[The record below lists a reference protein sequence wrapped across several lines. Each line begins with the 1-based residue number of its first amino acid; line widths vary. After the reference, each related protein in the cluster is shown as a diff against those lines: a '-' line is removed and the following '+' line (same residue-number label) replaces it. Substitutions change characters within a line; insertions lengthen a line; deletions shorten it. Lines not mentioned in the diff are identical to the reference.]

1 MKKILSLLA
10 LAAVLFACTP
20 EQINHPTED
29 MVPSAASYE
38 PVISVDQTTNQVSF
52 SLPQGTKGVIPVWE
66 FPDKNGEYTQYS
78 AKNGLTRI
86 YTTSGDYPVRMQI
99 MNAAGL
105 SPDYVER
112 SFHIDNTIVNFDK
125 YYTFFA
131 GNSSKEWRLKGEV
144 DGHFGCGEP
153 GTTGTGWWA
162 AKAWEKESTGIYDDR
177 MTFTTDGAYTYNPG
191 PDGMTYVNKDV
202 TKAPGHSGETEDY
215 NAEFPETATGFTFSV
230 EGDDLYVTL
239 AEAAFAYFPNDDFIS
254 APKFKVES
262 ANTKTIELVND
273 NGSIAWHFTL
283 SSEEPDNSGKPF
295 EGFKYNAES
304 NLWLPADAAHTY
316 SQYYAPGWSQ
326 LDNPDIDYEDG
337 TYSFTSPSATFEQ
350 WQNQFFIIPV
360 NDIAL
365 SSAVNYDFSVKMT
378 LSQDVKGVTFKLT
391 DASDDGNFL
400 FTERRDLKAFED
412 YIFYLVDLPGID
424 ASAVKMVF
432 DFGGNP
438 DNTEVTISHIVLKDH
453 AVDDG
458 TVLPDDKPDE
468 PDDPSQYTYGPNL
481 WDGSAEL
488 ETWFSP
494 GDWSGGLDAGAVY
507 EGGVLT
513 LTTPE
518 GIGGSEWQGQV
529 KLHSSIAIDP
539 EKQYSFSCKVFSGAS
554 GTITIKGTSNDD
566 PGGREFF
573 YDNGVALAAYE
584 DMEYIKEPVSMAIE
598 EADANPTVMIVF
610 DFGRIPAGTEIKVTD
625 IVFREITGENGGG
638 SSHGDNLWDGSAE
651 LETWFSPGDWSG
663 GLDAG
668 AVYEG
673 GVLTLTTPEGIGGSE
688 WQGQVKL
695 HSGIAIDPA
704 KEYAFSCKVNSSV
717 AGTITI
723 KGTSNDDPGGREF
736 FYDNGVALAAYED
749 LEYVKEPISMAI
761 EEADA
766 NPTVMIVFDFGRIP
780 AGAEITVSDIVFCE
794 LGSGDGG
801 SADGTQV
808 WDWTGGTLETWF
820 SPGDWSGGLDP
831 QASFDGST
839 LTLTTPEGIGGSEW
853 QGQVKLHTAIVADP
867 AATYDFACIINSEAA
882 GACTVKMTDNSD
894 PGGREFFYDNGV
906 SLTAYED
913 FAFSKTGVS
922 MDVTGDEKQDIMIV
936 FDFGRIPAGTPIS
949 VSGISLIKH

>member
-144 DGHFGCGEP
+144 DGHFGCGES

-162 AKAWEKESTGIYDDR
+162 AKAWEKESTGIYEDR

-202 TKAPGHSGETEDY
+202 TKAPGHSGESEDY
-215 NAEFPETATGFTFSV
+215 TVSFPEIASTFSFSV
-230 EGDDLYVTL
+230 EGDDLFVTL
-239 AEAAFAYFPNDDFIS
+239 GDAAFAYFPNDDFIS
-254 APKFKVES
+254 NPRFKVES
-262 ANTKTIELVND
+262 ANTKTLELVND

-283 SSEEPDNSGKPF
+283 SCEEPDNSG
-295 EGFKYNAES
+295 
-304 NLWLPADAAHTY
+304 NLWLPADASHTY

-326 LDNPDIDYEDG
+326 LPNPDISYEDG
-337 TYSFTSPSATFEQ
+337 TYSFTSPSATSDQ

-360 NDIAL
+360 DDISL
-365 SSAVNYDFSVKMT
+365 SSALNYDFSVKMT
-378 LSQDVKGVTFKLT
+378 LSQDVNGVTFKLT

-400 FTERRDLKAFED
+400 FTERRDIKAFED
-412 YIFYLVDLPGID
+412 FVFWLSDVPGID
-424 ASAVKMVF
+424 AAAVKMVF

-458 TVLPDDKPDE
+458 TVLPEDKPEE
-468 PDDPSQYTYGPNL
+468 PDTPSAYTYGPNL
-481 WDGSAEL
+481 WDGTAGL

-494 GDWSGGLDAGAVY
+494 A
-507 EGGVLT
+507 
-513 LTTPE
+513 
-518 GIGGSEWQGQV
+518 
-529 KLHSSIAIDP
+529 
-539 EKQYSFSCKVFSGAS
+539 
-554 GTITIKGTSNDD
+554 
-566 PGGREFF
+566 
-573 YDNGVALAAYE
+573 
-584 DMEYIKEPVSMAIE
+584 
-598 EADANPTVMIVF
+598 
-610 DFGRIPAGTEIKVTD
+610 
-625 IVFREITGENGGG
+625 
-638 SSHGDNLWDGSAE
+638 
-651 LETWFSPGDWSG
+651 DWSG

-695 HSGIAIDPA
+695 HSGIAIDPS
-704 KEYAFSCKVNSSV
+704 KQYSFSCKVTSGA

-723 KGTSNDDPGGREF
+723 KGTSNDDPSGREF
-736 FYDNGVALAAYED
+736 FYDNGVALEAYEV
-749 LEYVKEPISMAI
+749 LSYTNEPISMAI
-761 EEADA
+761 DEADA
-766 NPTVMIVFDFGRIP
+766 DPTVMLVFDFGRIP
-780 AGAEITVSDIVFCE
+780 AGTEITVTDIVFRE
-794 LGSGDGG
+794 ITGESGG
-801 SADGTQV
+801 SQHGENLWDGTA
-808 WDWTGGTLETWF
+808 GLETWF
-820 SPGDWSGGLDP
+820 SPADWSGGLD
-831 QASFDGST
+831 AGAVYEGGV

-853 QGQVKLHTAIVADP
+853 QGQVKLHSGIAIDASKQYAFSCKVTSGAAGTITIKGTSNDDPSGREFFYDNGVALEAYEELAYSKEPISMVIDEADADPTVMLVFDFGRIPAGTEITVSDIVFCEITSGGGEVSEGTEVWDWTGGSFETWFSPANWSGGLDPQASFDGSTLTLITPEGIGGSEWQGQVKLHTAITADP
-867 AATYDFACIINSEAA
+867 AATYDFACTVNSEAA
-882 GACTVKMTDNSD
+882 GTITVKMTDNSD
-894 PGGREFFYDNGV
+894 PSGREFFYDNGV
-906 SLTAYED
+906 TLTAYED
-913 FAFSKTGVS
+913 YAFSKTGVS
-922 MDVTGDEKQDIMIV
+922 MDVADDADQAIMIV
-936 FDFGRIPAGTPIS
+936 FDFGRIPAGTPIN
-949 VSGISLIKH
+949 VSGFSLIKH